1 MEKKVYRNLSL
12 KNRLLIASILFLT
25 AFVLLAGIL
34 SFEDKPRIFL
44 IAIFGLAALI
54 LFIFI
59 GSWNAGVIITDEG
72 IATFSIFQEQRFVA
86 WVDIDLIKCINQSG
100 KKEIP
105 LDKVKTL
112 LPWKTIYILLFYNK
126 PNQEY
131 SPTNET
137 NIQILYQKRIF
148 EEIAVHLKHHF
159 DNKT

>member
-1 MEKKVYRNLSL
+1 MR
-12 KNRLLIASILFLT
+12 LIASILFLT
-25 AFVLLAGIL
+25 VSVLLVGML
-34 SFEDKPRIFL
+34 SYENKPLISL
-44 IAIFGLAALI
+44 IALFGLVALI
-54 LFIFI
+54 LFII

-86 WVDIDLIKCINQSG
+86 WVDIDSIKCINQSG
-100 KKEIP
+100 TKKIP
-105 LDKVKTL
+105 LDKAKTV
-112 LPWKTIYILLFYNK
+112 LPWKTIYIRLFYNR